1 MRDAMTDAAAVFEPE
16 EVVVLAAALRR
27 AIKKLDLSGPTN
39 PGMEAELARLVHNL
53 GRSRVRLRKPMLTHI
68 HAAEIADDAVEL
80 FVYLEEAPD
89 AVLAAAREN
98 TALPDS
104 ADRVVGLFPN
114 AFRQLPAK
122 RL

>member
-27 AIKKLDLSGPTN
+27 AVKKLDFLGPMH
-39 PGMEAELARLVHNL
+39 PGKDAELARLIHNL
-53 GRSRVRLRKPMLTHI
+53 GRSRVRLRKPMSTHI

-89 AVLAAAREN
+89 AGLAAAREN
-98 TALPDS
+98 TALPES
-104 ADRVVGLFPN
+104 AERIVGLFPS
-114 AFRQLPAK
+114 AFRQLPSK

>member
-1 MRDAMTDAAAVFEPE
+1 MRDAMTDSAAVFEPE

-27 AIKKLDLSGPTN
+27 AIKKLDLTGPTN
-39 PGMEAELARLVHNL
+39 PGMEDELARLVHNL
-53 GRSRVRLRKPMLTHI
+53 GRSRLRMRKPMLTHI

-80 FVYLEEAPD
+80 FAYLEEAPD

-98 TALPDS
+98 TKLTKS
-104 ADRVVGLFPN
+104 ADRIVALFPN
-114 AFRQLPAK
+114 DFRQLPSK